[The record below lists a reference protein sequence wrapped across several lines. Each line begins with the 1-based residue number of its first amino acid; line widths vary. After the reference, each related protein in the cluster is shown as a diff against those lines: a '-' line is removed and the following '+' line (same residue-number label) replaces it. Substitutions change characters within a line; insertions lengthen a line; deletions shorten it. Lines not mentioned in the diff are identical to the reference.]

1 MLNEGS
7 LFAAGHRGSSC
18 QVGAI
23 TGTTNSLTTTAAS
36 NTTTTTTTSVATIPC
51 FINPVPQIP
60 GARRVLRLSL
70 GDLEVPVPDPGLE
83 THLLSRNQI
92 ELMAQKTYCS
102 NCAQIR
108 YTVTFAGN
116 GVGGNINF
124 ECEYCRQLQIRAS

>member
-7 LFAAGHRGSSC
+7 LFATGLCGSSD
-18 QVGAI
+18 QIGAI
-23 TGTTNSLTTTAAS
+23 TGTTNSLVTTATS
-36 NTTTTTTTSVATIPC
+36 TTTTTPTTSAATIPC
-51 FINPVPQIP
+51 FINPVPQIA
-60 GARRVLRLSL
+60 GARRILRLSL

-102 NCAQIR
+102 NCAQSK

-116 GVGGNINF
+116 RVGGNINF
-124 ECEYCRQLQIRAS
+124 